1 MKLLHNFW
9 FRNFFSTAIMIVAV
23 YGYLNEDFL
32 LVLPIY
38 FLVFLNRKGRPDVS
52 DNKVL
57 KRAST
62 VFVIV
67 DTGILFYLLY
77 KAYFLIFA

>member
-9 FRNFFSTAIMIVAV
+9 FRNLFSTVLMIIAV

-38 FLVFLNRKGRPDVS
+38 VVVFLNRKGMPDVS
-52 DNKVL
+52 GNKVL

-62 VFVIV
+62 VFTIV
-67 DTGILFYLLY
+67 NFGVLLYLLY
-77 KAYFLIFA
+77 KAYFIIYT